1 MKRIALFAGTTEGR
15 RIAEYAAASGIHMDV
30 YCATE
35 YGTSLM
41 PASEY
46 LHPFSGRRDASM
58 IREALRSRETG
69 LCVDATHP
77 YARVITQ
84 TLRDVCEGEGIRCLR
99 VIRESCERFLRMPGR
114 LLSIWPAGKERSS

>member
-1 MKRIALFAGTTEGR
+1 MNFVSDYKKRFQEGGRRIRTMRRIALFAGTTEGR

-46 LHPFSGRRDASM
+46 LHPFTGRLDASM
-58 IREALRSRETG
+58 IREALR
-69 LCVDATHP
+69 
-77 YARVITQ
+77 
-84 TLRDVCEGEGIRCLR
+84 
-99 VIRESCERFLRMPGR
+99 
-114 LLSIWPAGKERSS
+114 

>member
-46 LHPFSGRRDASM
+46 LHPFTGRLDASM

-77 YARVITQ
+77 YASEVSAN
-84 TLRDVCEGEGIRCLR
+84 IRKAADEA
-99 VIRESCERFLRMPGR
+99 RESGITLEELHEMVDLMYDGDRGGRFHH
-114 LLSIWPAGKERSS
+114 